1 MRDMTAAPAPAVNPF
16 ARKARPRGLERWL
29 PGLAI
34 LRTYRRAWF
43 AQDVV
48 AGLVLTAR
56 KR

>member
-16 ARKARPRGLERWL
+16 AREARPRGLERWL